1 MELEL
6 ANSSSSSPDKWNVV
20 TGRGGGKQQAV
31 QQFSDQRWQIW
42 LILLSTPCKKLPFSI
57 TWISVWKCRET
68 LVFAWQRACVGQE
81 YNWQVCDTCCLLW
94 GRKQSITA
102 QFTVHNSPSC
112 HQPTVGSLTPS
123 LDCIVKVSPSTEQLT
138 AARCCL
144 AGGEGWMSSWWQTGG
159 WIPGKYGH
167 NRHSAFNA
175 LIILLHLHNIKEI
188 NKLYESLFI
197 IVYFAQSKQTKH

>member
-1 MELEL
+1 MWLPGGAAASSKL
-6 ANSSSSSPDKWNVV
+6 SNSSV
-20 TGRGGGKQQAV
+20 TRGGRFDSYFCQHHAKS
-31 QQFSDQRWQIW
+31 FHFP
-42 LILLSTPCKKLPFSI
+42 LLEYLYESAEKLLYLHDKEPLLVRSI
-57 TWISVWKCRET
+57 IGRLW
-68 LVFAWQRACVGQE
+68 
-81 YNWQVCDTCCLLW
+81 YLLW

>member
-1 MELEL
+1 MWLPGGAAASSKL
-6 ANSSSSSPDKWNVV
+6 SNSSV
-20 TGRGGGKQQAV
+20 TRGGRFGSY
-31 QQFSDQRWQIW
+31 FWQHHATSFHYLNIH
-42 LILLSTPCKKLPFSI
+42 TQ
-57 TWISVWKCRET
+57 CRET
-68 LVFAWQRACVGQE
+68 LVFAWQRASVGQE

-175 LIILLHLHNIKEI
+175 LIILLHLHNMKEI
-188 NKLYESLFI
+188 NKLFASLFFN
-197 IVYFAQSKQTKH
+197 VYFAQSKWTKH